1 MSGCQEQ
8 GVGGAL
14 TIKGYKGNLG
24 DDGTVL
30 YLDCGDGYMAICI
43 FQNS

>member
-1 MSGCQEQ
+1 MVVSSRGWEEE
-8 GVGGAL
+8 L
-14 TIKGYKGNLG
+14 TIKGYKGNLE

-30 YLDCGDGYMAICI
+30 YLDCVDGYMAICI

>member
-1 MSGCQEQ
+1 MVVRSRGWEEE
-8 GVGGAL
+8 L

-30 YLDCGDGYMAICI
+30 CFDCVDGYMAICI
-43 FQNS
+43 SENS